1 MREASP
7 RVLPL
12 QAEVVPLGRVNQVA
26 CAVAAAHIQ
35 ALLGLSSQVVEALPE
50 PDYAYLPVRGQHDAA
65 ALINYLAK
73 RRPSG
78 VIRVGVTEA
87 DICLPVFT
95 FVFGEARLGGGVA
108 VASLHRL
115 REGRD
120 GLPLLRALAYRRLAK
135 VVCHETGHALGLEH
149 CQELGCLMRF
159 AGGLTKLDRLKM
171 WFCPACA
178 RELGAR
184 RAEPLSL

>member
-1 MREASP
+1 MPEASP
-7 RVLPL
+7 RVLPV

-26 CAVAAAHIQ
+26 CAVAAAHIK
-35 ALLGLSSQVVEALPE
+35 ALLGLSSQVVQAAPE
-50 PDYAYLPVRGQHDAA
+50 PDFAYLPVRGQHDAA
-65 ALINYLAK
+65 ALMDYLAK

-87 DICLPVFT
+87 DLCLPVFT

-115 REGRD
+115 WEGRY
-120 GLPLLRALAYRRLAK
+120 GRSAPRSLAYRRLAK

-159 AGGLTKLDRLKM
+159 AGGLTTLDRLKM

-178 RELGAR
+178 GELSAR
-184 RAEPLSL
+184 RAEPFSV